1 MAGSVPIFFFRNSA
15 LFNDLALTIGLA
27 GKYFFAPPENITPR
41 NLVMY
46 LNEVLAAAGR
56 QERVDLKVTTREDFV
71 QAKSLFDSV
80 PGAEEMW
87 GKCVVMNSTTMSN
100 SLIILCAGSYK
111 HSQGKQS
118 VRDV

>member
-1 MAGSVPIFFFRNSA
+1 
-15 LFNDLALTIGLA
+15 
-27 GKYFFAPPENITPR
+27 
-41 NLVMY
+41 MY

-87 GKCVVMNSTTMSN
+87 GNQENFYEASGKMSYY
-100 SLIILCAGSYK
+100 SSYLPTETGVPLTQEETAHLETLSGKAVPQRKTFRQWVKDHVDDLLACA
-111 HSQGKQS
+111 
-118 VRDV
+118 DEA